1 MHDVPACVTVNGWPP
16 IVRLAVREVVLVF
29 TAALKATAPS
39 PDPVA
44 DVVRVIHGAP
54 LNAVHAHPVDER
66 TAMVPVPPALGTA
79 WLAGDTAYVH
89 DAAAC
94 VTVIG
99 LPATVRVATLEL
111 VVVFAVALKV
121 TWPAPVPLV
130 PDPIGSHDALLL
142 ADQAQPAGAVTEID
156 PAPPAAAKD

>member
-16 IVRLAVREVVLVF
+16 IVRLPVREVVLVF
-29 TAALKATAPS
+29 AAALKATAPS
-39 PDPVA
+39 PDPLA

-54 LNAVHAHPVDER
+54 LNAVHPHPVDER
-66 TAMVPVPPALGTA
+66 TAI
-79 WLAGDTAYVH
+79 VH

-94 VTVIG
+94 VTIIG

-111 VVVFAVALKV
+111 VVVFTVALKV

-130 PDPIGSHDALLL
+130 PDPIGSQDALLL